1 VPLITPAAMRG
12 RVLAVVSVFIGG
24 SNELGAF
31 ESGVT
36 GQIFGPAIAIVIGGV
51 ASVVVAVGW
60 WFGFPDLRKT
70 DRFPGFDDTGEP
82 SKGADSA
89 VLQPEWVESEM
100 PFQE

>member
-1 VPLITPAAMRG
+1 
-12 RVLAVVSVFIGG
+12 VLAMEMVLIGA

-36 GQIFGPAIAIVIGGV
+36 GQLFGPAIAIVIGGV
-51 ASVVVAVGW
+51 ASVIVAVGW

-82 SKGADSA
+82 PKGVDSA
-89 VLQPEWVESEM
+89 VLQPEWIESEM

>member
-1 VPLITPAAMRG
+1 VLIGA
-12 RVLAVVSVFIGG
+12 

-36 GQIFGPAIAIVIGGV
+36 GQIFGPAVAIVLGGV
-51 ASVVVAVGW
+51 ASVFVAVGW

-70 DRFPGFDDTGEP
+70 DRFPGFDDTGSP
-82 SKGADSA
+82 PTGADA
-89 VLQPEWVESEM
+89 PVLQPEWVESEM